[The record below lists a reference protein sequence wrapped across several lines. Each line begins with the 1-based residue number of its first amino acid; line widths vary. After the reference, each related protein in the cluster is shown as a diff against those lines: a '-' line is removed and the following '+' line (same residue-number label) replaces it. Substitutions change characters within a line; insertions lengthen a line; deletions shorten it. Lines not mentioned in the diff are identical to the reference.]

1 LIITISGQAGSGK
14 SSVGEI
20 LAKKLGYN
28 YLSIGDMRR
37 EMARKRSMTLS
48 EFNKLGEK
56 EDFTDKEVDD
66 FQSELGKN
74 KDKMVVNGRTSY
86 YFIPE
91 SVKICLK
98 ADPEERAKRVF
109 GDKERQNEI
118 FDRLDDAKKK
128 IIDRDNSDVMRYKKI
143 YGIDVS
149 DKKNYDYI
157 VDTSDITAEQVV
169 DKIIELLK
177 KDSLI

>member
-20 LAKKLGYN
+20 LAKKLGYE

-37 EMARKRSMTLS
+37 EMARKRSMTIS
-48 EFNKLGEK
+48 EFNKLGES
-56 EDFTDKEVDD
+56 EDFTDKEVDE
-66 FQSELGKN
+66 FQSELGK
-74 KDKMVVNGRTSY
+74 KQDKVIVNGRTSY
-86 YFIPE
+86 YFIPK
-91 SVKICLK
+91 SVKICLI
-98 ADPEERAKRVF
+98 ADPEKRAKRVF
-109 GDKERQNEI
+109 GDKGRQNEI
-118 FDRLDDAKKK
+118 FDGLDDAKKK
-128 IIDRDNSDVMRYKKI
+128 IIDRDKSDVMRYKKI
-143 YGIDVS
+143 YGINVS
-149 DKKNYDYI
+149 DEKNYDYI